1 MPNSNVRIESTML
14 NNGVH
19 VVPTAN
25 WESWKDNQSISNMEA
40 IDNKVY
46 FFLMISLIRI
56 PFYCFIKINIK
67 NVMLRMGQIRK
78 LKIYSH
84 GWGFT
89 IRVDK
94 KELWKEVKRV
104 LES

>member
-25 WESWKDNQSISNMEA
+25 WENWKDNQSISNMEA

-46 FFLMISLIRI
+46 FFLMLSLISI

-67 NVMLRMGQIRK
+67 NVMLRMC
-78 LKIYSH
+78 
-84 GWGFT
+84 
-89 IRVDK
+89 
-94 KELWKEVKRV
+94 
-104 LES
+104 